1 MKSSVENK
9 ATSLLTRDE
18 NEQVFKMF
26 DYKCQSLSTAI
37 VQLFYTQSPDHV
49 HWVKKDTG
57 VMCFIKDNN
66 RRNYFFRMYC
76 LNRCKLIWE
85 QELYVNFEYKCAEN
99 YFHMFEIDDCIAGL
113 NFASENEAL
122 TMKNVIMEKLAIKR
136 QRREERRSRS
146 SLQNKSAIQP
156 ISSPL
161 KSPYN
166 HNSNSNINL
175 TDKYN
180 SPLNNIQ
187 NVAQSGRNKKK
198 QPSIRITKDDIGLPV
213 NFVHISHVGWDPNK
227 GFDINVEDPALKKFF
242 NKAGVSDRQLEDKET
257 RDFIYEFIY
266 AHGGVD
272 AAKSEVLD
280 ITNAAKSLYP
290 PPPSVQ
296 IPPTPPPVPARTPV
310 NRSAPPPPPTKAKAP
325 PQQVRGHPPPR
336 PDPIQSIPEPPSM
349 NYIPPPPL
357 PPPMTGFTLN
367 APPPPPMA
375 NLNNATPS
383 VGVSSVNSLAYIEP
397 DPRSALLESIRAGKN
412 LKPVAEVERKP
423 SVGDS
428 RGDLLSEIR
437 RGLVLK
443 PVQNSQRP
451 SSGPSCPE
459 NSMAEALSKALQ
471 ARAFVI
477 QPDSESDSGNSTD
490 DDDEWDPED

>member
-9 ATSLLTRDE
+9 ASSLLTRDE
-18 NEQVFKMF
+18 NEQVFKLF
-26 DYKCQSLSTAI
+26 DFKCQSLSTAI

-57 VMCFIKDNN
+57 VMCFIKDNH
-66 RRNYFFRMYC
+66 RRSYFFRMYC

-85 QELYVNFEYKCAEN
+85 QELYINFEYKCAQN
-99 YFHMFEIDDCIAGL
+99 CFHMFEIEDCIAGL

-122 TMKNVIMEKLAIKR
+122 TMKNVIMEKIAIKK
-136 QRREERRSRS
+136 QRREERKSRS
-146 SLQNKSAIQP
+146 SLQCKSTIQP
-156 ISSPL
+156 ISDPR
-161 KSPYN
+161 KPPYN
-166 HNSNSNINL
+166 NNSNS
-175 TDKYN
+175 TDIYN
-180 SPLNNIQ
+180 APLNNMQ
-187 NVAQSGRNKKK
+187 NVPRSGRNKKK
-198 QPSIRITKDDIGLPV
+198 QPGTRITKDDIGLPA

-257 RDFIYEFIY
+257 RDFIYDFIY
-266 AHGGVD
+266 THGGLD
-272 AAKSEVLD
+272 AAKSEALEA
-280 ITNAAKSLYP
+280 IKSPYP
-290 PPPSVQ
+290 PPPSIQ

-310 NRSAPPPPPTKAKAP
+310 NRSAPPPPPTKAKVP
-325 PQQVRGHPPPR
+325 PPQVRGHPPPR

-349 NYIPPPPL
+349 SYVPPPPV
-357 PPPMTGFTLN
+357 PPPISDFTLH

-375 NLNNATPS
+375 NMGVSHANLSTTPS
-383 VGVSSVNSLAYIEP
+383 VGVSSSSSLAIAEP

-412 LKPVAEVERKP
+412 LKPVVEVERKA

-437 RGLVLK
+437 QGCVLK
-443 PVQNSQRP
+443 PVQNCQRP

-477 QPDSESDSGNSTD
+477 QPDSESDSGNSSD